1 MDFIPRPRESN
12 TPPVEVPLLPD
23 LPYLETPP
31 GTLKN
36 FLNPSA
42 TNLDISSTGTQIAT
56 FMQARLFFGLLGEYL
71 REAPKLRDY
80 TVSTDGNEG
89 YRRRISLEKLGNSL
103 FGEDERMELIEK
115 EDDENKSDDEKKEKF
130 VLLLGDLG
138 MVMDHIE
145 SLPHARDYPA
155 PQVALSVR
163 VLADALMTLLLNEK
177 GRMEYIEGA
186 FQSRRNYRHCY
197 PRKPASNSSHWD
209 VSPSLQIIYD
219 RFDYNGWCLSRVRA
233 LSKSFTH
240 MTLYYMSQIQ
250 RRHPANLDH
259 KSCKGSTCTAALKAA
274 ERDKVNL
281 NVPQHI
287 RVRDRYEETFS
298 ARQHRALSSGER
310 GTALENRPKEIGT
323 ARKCMGDCELHEV
336 QIQKVIELLEKGR
349 IPLVKITETK
359 AGPLVLDIVPATM
372 NSRYVAV
379 SHVWSDGL
387 GNKEGNSIYDCQ
399 LRNVI
404 DSLTRLP
411 TSTGEVMSS
420 LAFNRL
426 PTYFPWSIP
435 GIFTRNEP
443 YELFWL
449 DILCIPSRPNLI
461 TLGKNADEIRSAA
474 IGQISATFSGA
485 TQVLVMD
492 GEVQTL
498 RRDMCEMPEI
508 LTHFTG
514 CNWAARA
521 WTYAEGAESLKAHVK
536 IADGFFD
543 PRDYELDARD
553 WSGFTRRDPKSVRK
567 LLQTSLEDVY
577 SETTFSYAI
586 ERCISRTIQDFIHK
600 SWFSKIERQTDVNEP
615 PLKRIWNSLR
625 RTFQITRPPVAVFDS
640 CQRFVKVWNELL
652 QRDCTNANDLLY
664 IFAMALEIPMY
675 EIISTRE
682 DLITD
687 QDKIRGKEE
696 KVKAMIWSLSEV
708 PLGLLFNPCRGDR
721 IEDHHYDDDVWARR
735 LLGSKDLYPLRPNIN
750 VRGKFSHQ
758 KDSITFQFPRPRKP
772 SGSRTRSDESIEN
785 ILVIAIPDLPGQFPW
800 IRLTINGRVSIIR
813 IHTPAPTATGAR
825 AILILDK
832 LTFASEEGYPGK
844 WAAGCCLYVQ
854 EHQGASPTTPG
865 ASSEAK
871 WQFHTK
877 YGSSI
882 SAMWHNDARNEA
894 LIPGILE
901 NLPVGSVGLV
911 DINNLE
917 NVALGPTGELTD
929 AVSISLSCSKL

>member
-1 MDFIPRPRESN
+1 MDFIPQPRESN

-42 TNLDISSTGTQIAT
+42 TDLEFNSTATNIAT

-89 YRRRISLEKLGNSL
+89 YRRRISLQKLGNSL
-103 FGEDERMELIEK
+103 FGEDERMELIER
-115 EDDENKSDDEKKEKF
+115 DDDGNKVKF
-130 VLLLGDLG
+130 VVLLRDLG
-138 MVMDHIE
+138 LLMDHLE

-163 VLADALMTLLLNEK
+163 VLTDALMTLLLNEK

-186 FQSRRNYRHCY
+186 FQSTRNYRHCY
-197 PRKPASNSSHWD
+197 LRKPASDPSHWE

-219 RFDYNGWCLSRVRA
+219 RFDSNGWCLSRVRA

-250 RRHPANLDH
+250 RRHPSNLDH
-259 KSCKGSTCTAALKAA
+259 KKCKGPICTAAFWAGK
-274 ERDKVNL
+274 RDEIDL
-281 NVPQHI
+281 NEPQHI
-287 RVRDRYEETFS
+287 RVRDRYEETLHV
-298 ARQHRALSSGER
+298 RQNRALTSGER
-310 GTALENRPKEIGT
+310 GTSWENRSKQTGT
-323 ARKCMGDCELHEV
+323 AKKCMGDCELHEV
-336 QIQKVIELLEKGR
+336 HIQKVVDLLEKGR
-349 IPLVKITETK
+349 IPLIKITETK

-399 LRNVI
+399 LRNI
-404 DSLTRLP
+404 TDSLTRLP

-443 YELFWL
+443 YKLFWL

-461 TLGKNADEIRSAA
+461 ALGKNADAIRGAA

-492 GEVQTL
+492 GEIQTL

-536 IADGFFD
+536 LADGFFD

-577 SETTFSYAI
+577 SETTFTYAI
-586 ERCISRTIQDFIHK
+586 ERCISRTLQDFIHK
-600 SWFSKIERQTDVNEP
+600 SWFSKIERQSDVDEAP
-615 PLKRIWNSLR
+615 FKRIWNSLR
-625 RTFQITRPPVAVFDS
+625 QTFRLTRPPVVVFDTS
-640 CQRFVKVWNELL
+640 KRFVKVWNEIL
-652 QRDCTNANDLLY
+652 QRDCTKADDLLY

-687 QDKIRGKEE
+687 QDKVRAKEE
-696 KVKAMIWSLSEV
+696 KVKAMIWSLPEI
-708 PLGLLFNPCRGDR
+708 PLGLLFNPCREKR
-721 IEDHHYDDDVWARR
+721 IKDHHYDDDFWARR

-750 VRGKFSHQ
+750 VRGEFSRQ
-758 KDSITFQFPRPRKP
+758 KNSISFHFPGPWTDSE
-772 SGSRTRSDESIEN
+772 SRTRAGEGNGN
-785 ILVIAIPDLPGQFPW
+785 ILVIVIPELPGQFPW

-813 IHTPAPTATGAR
+813 IHSPSPTATGAS

-854 EHQGASPTTPG
+854 ELPGVSSTTPG

-871 WQFHTK
+871 WQFPTK

-894 LIPGILE
+894 LIPDILE

-917 NVALGPTGELTD
+917 NGALGPTGELTD
-929 AVSISLSCSKL
+929 AVGISLSCSKL